1 MLDKRNEPKRWP
13 RGQKFTLS
21 AEGADAEAA
30 YRNVVVEARTS
41 GRAALDAALAAWAG
55 PRRVTP
61 TDGIVLAE
69 LRGKRLGVPDLV
81 RELEAAGIAADE
93 VRASLERLV
102 AAGVVAP
109 IPLASQLGS

>member
-1 MLDKRNEPKRWP
+1 MLGKRNEPKRWP
-13 RGQKFTLS
+13 RGQKFALS
-21 AEGADAEAA
+21 PEGTDAEAA
-30 YRNVVVEARTS
+30 YRDVVQESRAS

-61 TDGIVLAE
+61 ADGIVLAE

-81 RELEAAGIAADE
+81 RELETAGIAADE

-102 AAGVVAP
+102 AAGVVAA
-109 IPLASQLGS
+109 IPLASQI